1 MTLDPVHFDGI
12 AQLADRIDYEG
23 EERNHQ
29 ELARNVW
36 ENYLNPL
43 YHDGTKVLEPIGELS
58 RRCADIEEIALEEDR
73 FATIH
78 GLDSG
83 SINPKVFKNGLVVDV
98 AHAAMSSSPSN
109 LDLHDSRTVVKAIH
123 TNDVSRDFGTD
134 WESYSEGSKRRI
146 VHAPR
151 RDEHEQEIV
160 HALALYRAESR
171 HALDHASDVSDFLL
185 LDGPVYPKGIVR
197 WRDRGSVLPDLFE
210 ESDEIRT
217 ILENYVRLVEEFA
230 EREVP
235 LAGFVKN
242 ISAKSIIRT
251 LRDKEMNTPWAH
263 DAAFFSQVLERGEYV
278 NGSGS
283 DRRYE
288 RLTDDLTFTN
298 WFVSRAGSDAFFGSD
313 EADRYVE
320 RKFDPKQYEVTFC
333 VVYDPRGD
341 LLYKVE
347 APRIF
352 TSDETNRRRIERQ
365 ILKEIAVSRGPPL
378 VISKADSLA
387 RIGRNS
393 MQSLIKSFE
402 RSFDS
407 ELDENYNAVRWGL
420 HY

>member
-12 AQLADRIDYEG
+12 AGLADRIDYEG

-36 ENYLNPL
+36 ENYLDPL
-43 YHDGTKVLEPIGELS
+43 YHEGTEILQPLDALK
-58 RRCADIEEIALEEDR
+58 RRCANIENLALEDDQFE
-73 FATIH
+73 TMH

-83 SINPKVFKNGLVVDV
+83 TINPQPFKNGLVVDV
-98 AHAAMSSSPSN
+98 AHAAMSSTPSD

-123 TNDVSRDFGTD
+123 TNDNSHDFDTD

-151 RDEHEQEIV
+151 RDDHEEDIV

-185 LDGPVYPKGIVR
+185 LDGPMYPKGIIR
-197 WRDRGSVLPDLFE
+197 WRDRGKILPDLFE
-210 ESDEIRT
+210 ESAEIRT

-230 EREVP
+230 ERDVP

-251 LRDKEMNTPWAH
+251 LRDKGVNAPWAH
-263 DAAFFSQVLERGEYV
+263 DAAFFSQVLERGEYK
-278 NGSGS
+278 GTE
-283 DRRYE
+283 YE
-288 RLTDDLTFTN
+288 RLTDDLTLTN
-298 WFVSRAGSDAFFGSD
+298 WFVSRAGSDSFFGSE
-313 EADRYVE
+313 EADRYVDRE
-320 RKFDPKQYEVTFC
+320 FAPEQYEVTFC
-333 VVYDPRGD
+333 VVYDPRRD
-341 LLYKVE
+341 LLYKIE

-352 TSDETNRRRIERQ
+352 TEDESCRRRIERQ
-365 ILKEIAVSRGPPL
+365 ILKEIAIAKGPPK

-387 RIGRNS
+387 KIS
-393 MQSLIKSFE
+393 QHSTHSLIRSFE

-407 ELDENYNAVRWGL
+407 ELDSNYNAIRWGRN
-420 HY
+420 Y

>member
-1 MTLDPVHFDGI
+1 VTLDPVHFDGI
-12 AQLADRIDYEG
+12 AKLADRIDYEG

-29 ELARNVW
+29 ELARSVW
-36 ENYLNPL
+36 ENYLDPL
-43 YHDGTKVLEPIGELS
+43 YHDGEERLQPLGGLT
-58 RRCADIEEIALEEDR
+58 RRCANIEELALEAEQ
-73 FATIH
+73 FPTMH

-98 AHAAMSSSPSN
+98 AHAAMSCTPSN

-123 TNDVSRDFGTD
+123 TNDVSHDFGSE

-171 HALDHASDVSDFLL
+171 HALDHTDEVDDFLL
-185 LDGPVYPKGIVR
+185 LDGPVYPKGIIR
-197 WRDRGSVLPDLFE
+197 WRDRGAVLPDLFE

-230 EREVP
+230 ERDVP

-251 LRDKEMNTPWAH
+251 LREKGVNTPWAH

-278 NGSGS
+278 DGE
-283 DRRYE
+283 YE
-288 RLTDDLTFTN
+288 RRTDDLTLTS
-298 WFVSRAGSDAFFGSD
+298 WFVSRAGSDAFFGSE

-320 RKFDPKQYEVTFC
+320 RKFAPEQYEVTFC
-333 VVYDPRGD
+333 VVYDPRRD
-341 LLYKVE
+341 LLYKIE

-352 TSDETNRRRIERQ
+352 TSDEDRRRRIERQ
-365 ILKEIAVSRGPPL
+365 ILREVAVARGPPL

-393 MQSLIKSFE
+393 TQSLIKSFE
-402 RSFDS
+402 ESFDS
-407 ELDENYNAVRWGL
+407 ELDRNYNDVRWGL